1 MPHRASYIFSAV
13 FALAF
18 LAFACDRAP
27 NQPDAAGAA
36 GAATQ
41 PSRQLPLLVATT
53 PMVGDVVSAVAGA
66 HAKVVV
72 LIGPGV
78 DPHLWTPTRT
88 DVLEILDAD
97 AVFLNGLM
105 LEGRVGDSF
114 ARVETAGRPVLRL
127 AQSIDR
133 KELLTDP
140 KRASYFDPHVWMD
153 PTLWA
158 MTAAPIA
165 ELLAK
170 LDPQHADE
178 FHANADRYEARAHA
192 LADECAQLIS
202 SIPSEHRTLVS
213 AHDAFAYFGKRFG
226 LEVYG
231 IQGLSTE
238 SEASIA
244 DIENLVAHISSK
256 HVPTAF
262 VETTVSDRTIRALVE
277 GCASIGHELKI
288 GEPLYS
294 DSMGRAST
302 PEGSWEGMI
311 RHNAR
316 VIAASLGGDNV
327 GGHNVGGQNFGSQP
341 SGGKR

>member
-1 MPHRASYIFSAV
+1 MPHRASHIFSAV

-27 NQPDAAGAA
+27 NHPDATGAA

-153 PTLWA
+153 VAAWA
-158 MTAAPIA
+158 NC
-165 ELLAK
+165 
-170 LDPQHADE
+170 LDVITEGLSKSLPEHATE
-178 FHANADRYEARAHA
+178 FQTRAVEYRNSLQSLHEYGLSA
-192 LADECAQLIS
+192 ID
-202 SIPSEHRTLVS
+202 SIPESSRVLVTS
-213 AHDAFAYFGKRFG
+213 HDAFNYFGRAYNI
-226 LEVYG
+226 EVLG
-231 IQGLSTE
+231 VQGLSTE
-238 SEASIA
+238 SEAGLQRIN
-244 DIENLVAHISSK
+244 ELVDLLVERK
-256 HVPTAF
+256 VPAVF
-262 VETTVSDRTIRALVE
+262 VESSVPQKNILALIDGAKSRGHDVKIGGELFSDAMGAAGTYEGTYLGMLDHNITTVARAL
-277 GCASIGHELKI
+277 GGTA
-288 GEPLYS
+288 
-294 DSMGRAST
+294 
-302 PEGSWEGMI
+302 PERG
-311 RHNAR
+311 
-316 VIAASLGGDNV
+316 
-327 GGHNVGGQNFGSQP
+327 P
-341 SGGKR
+341 SGKLKLAKVQP